1 MIRVIRFSPFETF
14 FHSVVTTSSVPL
26 AHFSFRLCQHRLRFL
41 AQLHL
46 LTGWRSEMFIH
57 LILQLQGRLD
67 RKRLLSIWGAIVL
80 AGSGV
85 LGSMGLRHTHG
96 VGKPGR
102 VLPTANV
109 VTKNEPDVPRLT
121 IEHIIQHGHIVEIQA
136 SVPPGATVMV
146 NGQRAAVIWGD
157 GEIKHF
163 VGPLPDGVSEI
174 AITVQN
180 DIGGINTQRISVSLP

>member
-1 MIRVIRFSPFETF
+1 M
-14 FHSVVTTSSVPL
+14 
-26 AHFSFRLCQHRLRFL
+26 ALR
-41 AQLHL
+41 
-46 LTGWRSEMFIH
+46 R
-57 LILQLQGRLD
+57 
-67 RKRLLSIWGAIVL
+67 
-80 AGSGV
+80 
-85 LGSMGLRHTHG
+85 THW
-96 VGKPGR
+96 VGKPGG
-102 VLPTANV
+102 VLPTENA

-180 DIGGINTQRISVSLP
+180 DFGGINTQQISVSLP